1 MCDFLVAEYWHD
13 FRSSRYVTTESVHLG
28 CTGTQ
33 VRSPHRHSGLRI
45 QCCCSC
51 GLGQNGGSDLT
62 PGPRAPHAMGSQ
74 KRKERKQTT
83 PPHSPPPSIGVV
95 SRHTSEFAHIGLSS
109 QSACISLLVW
119 CSSNW
124 GAWICLGFTGCPS
137 LGNPALWHR
146 ALLQDP
152 PALAES

>member
-83 PPHSPPPSIGVV
+83 PPHSPPPEHWRSFKAHIRVCTYRPVISKCLHFSPGVV
-95 SRHTSEFAHIGLSS
+95 FLKLGCMDMSGVHWMPFFGKS
-109 QSACISLLVW
+109 
-119 CSSNW
+119 CSVV
-124 GAWICLGFTGCPS
+124 
-137 LGNPALWHR
+137 
-146 ALLQDP
+146 
-152 PALAES
+152 